1 MLYKFVYKSWI
12 GHICDILEFA
22 ANGSDEVE
30 DIISSETTPV
40 DPATN
45 LQTEVD
51 GADNVDLL
59 VIPPDNFVL
68 EDIVRG

>member
-12 GHICDILEFA
+12 GHICDILDFA
-22 ANGSDEVE
+22 ANGSDEDE

-45 LQTEVD
+45 L
-51 GADNVDLL
+51 
-59 VIPPDNFVL
+59 
-68 EDIVRG
+68 